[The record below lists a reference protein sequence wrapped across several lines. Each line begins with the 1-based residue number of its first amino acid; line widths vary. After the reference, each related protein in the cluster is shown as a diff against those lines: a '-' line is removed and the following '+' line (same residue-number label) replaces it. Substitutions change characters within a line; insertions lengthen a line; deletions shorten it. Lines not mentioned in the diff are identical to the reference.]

1 MKTGLNSP
9 SFKVRGDKFGPNLLT
24 YLILLALTHS
34 LGPLI
39 TKCVFMLQCVCKL
52 GNCYMWNFKLDPTAG
67 KHQRNKRSASFIF
80 TTMMT
85 IDDKKLV
92 TRNLNRLSTMLR
104 PQSIL
109 SSYLINPQM
118 MLLMMMMVMI
128 MMMMMILYRAA
139 SM

>member
-1 MKTGLNSP
+1 
-9 SFKVRGDKFGPNLLT
+9 
-24 YLILLALTHS
+24 
-34 LGPLI
+34 
-39 TKCVFMLQCVCKL
+39 
-52 GNCYMWNFKLDPTAG
+52 MWNFKLDPTAG
-67 KHQRNKRSASFIF
+67 KHQRNKRSASFRF
-80 TTMMT
+80 AMMMT